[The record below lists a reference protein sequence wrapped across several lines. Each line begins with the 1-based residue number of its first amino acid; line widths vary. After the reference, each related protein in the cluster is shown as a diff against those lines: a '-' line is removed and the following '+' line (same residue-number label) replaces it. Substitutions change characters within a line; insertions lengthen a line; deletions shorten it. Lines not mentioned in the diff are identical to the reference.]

1 MNDSLFLS
9 VPRALHFAY
18 MMQAFAALP
27 ESSLS
32 LLIDRFMVEKD
43 VWNPRPAKTVDFR
56 GLTRAEMF
64 AECAGIRAAVNRE
77 CAPLERT
84 VIACRYEL
92 TTYTQRNGSRVAYF
106 SRARAEA
113 FKLLARYAL
122 NAWFGNVPAEVMLLL
137 VAHVF
142 VTKHETP
149 ITLRRLADEYG
160 HTHTHWH
167 RVSRR
172 LVNELTAV
180 EARAL
185 DSLDSYFTRRC
196 HGVSIA

>member
-1 MNDSLFLS
+1 MNDTLFLS
-9 VPRALHFAY
+9 TPRALHFAY

-32 LLIDRFMVEKD
+32 ILIDQFIMESD

-56 GLTRAEMF
+56 GLTRQDMF

-77 CAPLERT
+77 CGPLERM

-92 TTYTQRNGSRVAYF
+92 TTYTRRDGARVAHF
-106 SRARAEA
+106 SRARADA
-113 FKLLARYAL
+113 FKAIARYAQT
-122 NAWFGNVPAEVMLLL
+122 AWFATLPSDVMLLL
-137 VAHVF
+137 VAHAF

-149 ITLRRLADEYG
+149 ITLRRLADEFG
-160 HTHTHWH
+160 HSHTHWH
-167 RVSRR
+167 RVSNK
-172 LVNELTAV
+172 LVHLLMTV

-185 DSLDSYFTRRC
+185 DTLEPYFTRRC